1 MNRLAKAAQLSLW
14 TRSLQQLLVAVADEE
29 RTEQKERTRK
39 IYNTDDD
46 VEFTVYICDD
56 VYCSD
61 VHQTKKYVMMM
72 DDACARC
79 TICDDMASPCC
90 RLRVHIKMFTK
101 WILNERKSTRVDCH
115 VYNNNVCVSVF
126 SNIECQNVRRV
137 TKAPTIVCNGH
148 DHVGCQM

>member
-14 TRSLQQLLVAVADEE
+14 TRSLQQLLVAIADEE

-46 VEFTVYICDD
+46 VEFTVYIYDD

-61 VHQTKKYVMMM
+61 VHTKKIR
-72 DDACARC
+72 DDDGWCMRAMYNLRWYGFAVLY
-79 TICDDMASPCC
+79 
-90 RLRVHIKMFTK
+90 RLRVHTKMFIK

-115 VYNNNVCVSVF
+115 IYNKNVCVSVF
-126 SNIECQNVRRV
+126 SNSECQNVRRV
-137 TKAPTIVCNGH
+137 TKALTIVCNGH
-148 DHVGCQM
+148 GQLCCQM